1 MRRWS
6 PKENT
11 EIEGKFRRGWIEL
24 RGLSFHLWTE
34 VHLKK
39 IVEQWGTVTE
49 IEWRMLKLFDLS
61 KARVRI
67 AMKDRSVFTVAVVVV
82 REEDVRRGSVKG
94 KSTREALASNMG
106 TGGGRR
112 VEKIRSTAGGRYC
125 VGEDNRTRKGGKRG
139 MVVVQSLPNS
149 NSNKTDDGPV
159 EKKEAGGERARGD
172 KASAV
177 EGCRAYERKAQP
189 LSKIGPTFEKANCKS
204 KGPSGMG
211 LSPGGKDLVETEVSS
226 GTENDS
232 PVAGKGKIAFG
243 YGREAQT
250 SSLAKKKMM
259 IGSKKLWSILLPPSS
274 ERRQGLRCCSEPPLS
289 EKDKVDIDEN
299 PEVEALG
306 ADYLA

>member
-6 PKENT
+6 PKENA

-24 RGLSFHLWTE
+24 RGLPFHLWTE

-39 IVEQWGTVTE
+39 IVEQWGTVIE
-49 IEWRMLKLFDLS
+49 IDWRMLKLFDLS

-82 REEDVRRGSVKG
+82 GEEDVRRGSVKG
-94 KSTREALASNMG
+94 ESTREALASNMG

-112 VEKIRSTAGGRYC
+112 VEKIRSTAGGRCC

-139 MVVVQSLPNS
+139 MVVVLAEGTRSKGEQ
-149 NSNKTDDGPV
+149 
-159 EKKEAGGERARGD
+159 KKEAGGERARGD
-172 KASAV
+172 EASAV

-189 LSKIGPTFEKANCKS
+189 LSKIGPTFEKADCKS

-250 SSLAKKKMM
+250 SSPAKKKMM